1 VIWAV
6 ILAAGE
12 SRRMGRPKLVLPYGE
27 GTIIETVVRNALSS
41 RADRTVVVLGANRK
55 EIVEKIA
62 GFDVDRVVNARY
74 REGMFT
80 SVQRG
85 LSALPA
91 SVRAAVFMLA
101 DQPDVP
107 ALAVDSLIEAY
118 LREGR
123 GIVLPVFRGKR
134 GHPLLIDLKYRRRL
148 ETLSP
153 EVGLRGLIMENPGD
167 ILEVSVPS
175 AAVLD
180 DIDYPDD
187 YRRARRRVNRPRPRG
202 PSGFNRG
209 GR

>member
-55 EIVEKIA
+55 EIVEKIT

-187 YRRARRRVNRPRPRG
+187 YRRVRRRVGRPKPRG

>member
-1 VIWAV
+1 MIWAV

-167 ILEVSVPS
+167 ILEVYVPS

>member
-1 VIWAV
+1 MIWAV